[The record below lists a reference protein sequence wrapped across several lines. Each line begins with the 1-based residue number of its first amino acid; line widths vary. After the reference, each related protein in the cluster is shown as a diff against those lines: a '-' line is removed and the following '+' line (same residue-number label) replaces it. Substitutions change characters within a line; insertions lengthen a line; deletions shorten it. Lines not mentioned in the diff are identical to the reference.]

1 MIEFEIKSRKQT
13 IGPLKGKT
21 VYYAMAKNKNYMTL
35 DAVCQQIVDETSLSY
50 GDVMNALITLG
61 RLVCRGLKM
70 GFNVDLGDLGSFRV
84 YFPSKM
90 SEKETDV
97 TAASLKTPK
106 VVFTP
111 KAKMREAAKTAEV
124 SVNNP
129 KRKEEKKKKKKEEGG
144 IGQHGN

>member
-1 MIEFEIKSRKQT
+1 MIEFEIKSKKQT
-13 IGPLKGKT
+13 IGAKKGKT
-21 VYYAMAKNKNYMTL
+21 VYYAVAKNSNRMTL
-35 DAVCQQIVDETSLSY
+35 DAVCQQIVAETSLSY
-50 GDVMNALITLG
+50 GDVMNALTTLA

-70 GFNVDLGDLGSFRV
+70 GFSVDLGDLGALRV
-84 YFPSKM
+84 YYPSKM
-90 SEKETDV
+90 VDKEIDV

-106 VVFTP
+106 IVFTP

-129 KRKEEKKKKKKEEGG
+129 KRKKEKKKEEGG

>member
-1 MIEFEIKSRKQT
+1 MIEFEIKSKKQT
-13 IGPLKGKT
+13 IGAKKGQT
-21 VYYAMAKNKNYMTL
+21 VYYAVAKNSNRMTL

-50 GDVMNALITLG
+50 GDVMNALTTLA

-129 KRKEEKKKKKKEEGG
+129 KRKKEKKKEEGG

>member
-1 MIEFEIKSRKQT
+1 MIEFEIKSKKQT
-13 IGPLKGKT
+13 IGAKKGQT
-21 VYYAMAKNKNYMTL
+21 VYYAVAKNSNRMTL

-50 GDVMNALITLG
+50 GDVMNALTTLA

-70 GFNVDLGDLGSFRV
+70 GFSVDLGDLGALRV
-84 YFPSKM
+84 YYPSKM
-90 SEKETDV
+90 VDKEIDV

-106 VVFTP
+106 IVFTP

-129 KRKEEKKKKKKEEGG
+129 KRKKEKKKEEGG

>member
-1 MIEFEIKSRKQT
+1 MIEFEIKSKKQT
-13 IGPLKGKT
+13 IGAKKGQT
-21 VYYAMAKNKNYMTL
+21 VYYAVAKNSNRMTL

-61 RLVCRGLKM
+61 HLVCRGLKM
-70 GFNVDLGDLGSFRV
+70 GFNIDLGDLGSFRV

-90 SEKETDV
+90 TEKETDV

-129 KRKEEKKKKKKEEGG
+129 KRKKEKKKEEGG

>member
-1 MIEFEIKSRKQT
+1 MIEFEIKSKKQT
-13 IGPLKGKT
+13 IGAKKT
-21 VYYAMAKNKNYMTL
+21 VYYAVAKNSNRMTL

-50 GDVMNALITLG
+50 GDVMNALTTLA

-70 GFNVDLGDLGSFRV
+70 GFSVDLGDLGALRV
-84 YFPSKM
+84 YYPSKM
-90 SEKETDV
+90 VDKEIDV

-106 VVFTP
+106 IVFTP

-129 KRKEEKKKKKKEEGG
+129 KRKKEKKKEEGG

>member
-1 MIEFEIKSRKQT
+1 MIEFEIKSKKQT
-13 IGPLKGKT
+13 IGAKKGQT
-21 VYYAMAKNKNYMTL
+21 VYYAVAKNNNRMTL
-35 DAVCQQIVDETSLSY
+35 DTVCQQIVDETSLSY
-50 GDVMNALITLG
+50 GDVMNALTTLA

-70 GFNVDLGDLGSFRV
+70 GFSVDLGELGALRV
-84 YFPSKM
+84 YYPSKM
-90 SEKETDV
+90 VDKEIDV

-106 VVFTP
+106 IVFTP

-129 KRKEEKKKKKKEEGG
+129 KRKKEKKKEEGG

>member
-1 MIEFEIKSRKQT
+1 MIEFEIKSKKQT
-13 IGPLKGKT
+13 IGAKKGQT
-21 VYYAMAKNKNYMTL
+21 VYYAVAKNSNRMTL

-50 GDVMNALITLG
+50 GDVMNALTTLA

-70 GFNVDLGDLGSFRV
+70 GFSIDLGDLGALRV
-84 YFPSKM
+84 YYPSKM
-90 SEKETDV
+90 VDKEIDV

-106 VVFTP
+106 IVFTP

-129 KRKEEKKKKKKEEGG
+129 KRKKEKKKEEGG

>member
-1 MIEFEIKSRKQT
+1 MIEFEIKSKKQT
-13 IGPLKGKT
+13 IGAKKGQT
-21 VYYAMAKNKNYMTL
+21 VYYAVAKNSNRMTL

-50 GDVMNALITLG
+50 GDVMNALTTLA

-70 GFNVDLGDLGSFRV
+70 GFSVDLGDLGALRV
-84 YFPSKM
+84 YYPSKM
-90 SEKETDV
+90 VDKEIDV

-106 VVFTP
+106 IVFTP
-111 KAKMREAAKTAEV
+111 KTKMREAAKTAEV

-129 KRKEEKKKKKKEEGG
+129 KRKKEKKKEEGG

>member
-1 MIEFEIKSRKQT
+1 MIEFEIKSKKQT
-13 IGPLKGKT
+13 IGAKKGQT
-21 VYYAMAKNKNYMTL
+21 VYYAVAKNSNRMTL

>member
-1 MIEFEIKSRKQT
+1 MIEFEIKSKKQT
-13 IGPLKGKT
+13 IGAKKGQT
-21 VYYAMAKNKNYMTL
+21 VYYAVAKNNNHMTL
-35 DAVCQQIVDETSLSY
+35 DTVCQQIVDETSLSY
-50 GDVMNALITLG
+50 GDVMNALTTLA

-70 GFNVDLGDLGSFRV
+70 GFSVDLGDLGALRV
-84 YFPSKM
+84 YYPSKM
-90 SEKETDV
+90 VDKKEDV

>member
-1 MIEFEIKSRKQT
+1 MIEFEIKSKKQT
-13 IGPLKGKT
+13 IGAKKGQT
-21 VYYAMAKNKNYMTL
+21 VYYAVAKNSNRMTL

-50 GDVMNALITLG
+50 GDVMNALTTLA

-70 GFNVDLGDLGSFRV
+70 GFSVDLGDLGALRV
-84 YFPSKM
+84 YYPSKM
-90 SEKETDV
+90 VDKEIDV

-106 VVFTP
+106 IVFTP

>member
-1 MIEFEIKSRKQT
+1 MIEFEIKSKKQT
-13 IGPLKGKT
+13 IGAKKGQT
-21 VYYAMAKNKNYMTL
+21 VYYAVAKNSNRMTL

-50 GDVMNALITLG
+50 GDVMNALTTLA

-70 GFNVDLGDLGSFRV
+70 GFSVDLGDLGALRV
-84 YFPSKM
+84 YYPSKM
-90 SEKETDV
+90 VDKEIDV

-106 VVFTP
+106 IVFTP

-129 KRKEEKKKKKKEEGG
+129 KRKKEKKKEEGG
-144 IGQHGN
+144 IGQHRN

>member
-1 MIEFEIKSRKQT
+1 MIEFEIKSKKQT
-13 IGPLKGKT
+13 IGAKKGQT
-21 VYYAMAKNKNYMTL
+21 VYYAVAKNSNRMTL

-50 GDVMNALITLG
+50 GDVMNALTTLA

-106 VVFTP
+106 IVFTP

-129 KRKEEKKKKKKEEGG
+129 KRKKEKKKEEGG

>member
-1 MIEFEIKSRKQT
+1 MIEFEIKSKKQT
-13 IGPLKGKT
+13 VGPLKGKT

-35 DAVCQQIVDETSLSY
+35 DMVCQQIVDETSLSY

-90 SEKETDV
+90 TEKETDV

-129 KRKEEKKKKKKEEGG
+129 KRKKEKKKEEKSRRGDG
-144 IGQHGN
+144 ESV

>member
-1 MIEFEIKSRKQT
+1 MIEFEIKSKKQT
-13 IGPLKGKT
+13 IGAKKGQT
-21 VYYAMAKNKNYMTL
+21 VYYAVSKNSNRMTL

-50 GDVMNALITLG
+50 GDVMNALTTLA

-70 GFNVDLGDLGSFRV
+70 GFSVDLGDLGALRV
-84 YFPSKM
+84 YYPSKM
-90 SEKETDV
+90 VDKEIDV

-106 VVFTP
+106 IVFTP

-124 SVNNP
+124 SVKNP
-129 KRKEEKKKKKKEEGG
+129 KRKKEKKKEEGG

>member
-90 SEKETDV
+90 TEKETDV

-129 KRKEEKKKKKKEEGG
+129 ARKKKKEEGG

>member
-1 MIEFEIKSRKQT
+1 M
-13 IGPLKGKT
+13 
-21 VYYAMAKNKNYMTL
+21 YYAVAKNSNRMTL

-50 GDVMNALITLG
+50 GDVMNALTTLA

-70 GFNVDLGDLGSFRV
+70 GFSVDLGELGALRV
-84 YFPSKM
+84 YYPSKM
-90 SEKETDV
+90 VDKEIDV

-106 VVFTP
+106 IVFTP
-111 KAKMREAAKTAEV
+111 KTKMREAAKTAEV

-129 KRKEEKKKKKKEEGG
+129 KRKKEKKKEEGG

>member
-1 MIEFEIKSRKQT
+1 M
-13 IGPLKGKT
+13 
-21 VYYAMAKNKNYMTL
+21 YYAVAKNSNRMTL

-50 GDVMNALITLG
+50 GDVMNALTTLA

-70 GFNVDLGDLGSFRV
+70 GFSVDLGDLGALRV
-84 YFPSKM
+84 YYPSKM
-90 SEKETDV
+90 VDKEIDV

-106 VVFTP
+106 IVFTP

-129 KRKEEKKKKKKEEGG
+129 KRKKEKKKEEGG

>member
-1 MIEFEIKSRKQT
+1 MIEFEIKSKKQT
-13 IGPLKGKT
+13 IGAKKGQT
-21 VYYAMAKNKNYMTL
+21 VYYAVAKNNNRMTL
-35 DAVCQQIVDETSLSY
+35 DTVCQQIVDETSLSY
-50 GDVMNALITLG
+50 GDVMNALTTLA

-70 GFNVDLGDLGSFRV
+70 GFSVDLGELGALRV
-84 YFPSKM
+84 YYPSKM
-90 SEKETDV
+90 VDKKEDV

-129 KRKEEKKKKKKEEGG
+129 KRKEEKKKKKEEGG

>member
-1 MIEFEIKSRKQT
+1 MIEFEIKSKKQT
-13 IGPLKGKT
+13 IGAKKGQT
-21 VYYAMAKNKNYMTL
+21 VYYAVAKNSNRMTL

-50 GDVMNALITLG
+50 GDVMNALTTLA

-70 GFNVDLGDLGSFRV
+70 GFSVDLGDLGALRV
-84 YFPSKM
+84 YYPSKM
-90 SEKETDV
+90 VDKEIDV

-106 VVFTP
+106 IVFTP

-129 KRKEEKKKKKKEEGG
+129 KRKKEKKKGEGG

>member
-1 MIEFEIKSRKQT
+1 MIEFEIKSKKQT
-13 IGPLKGKT
+13 IGAKKGQT
-21 VYYAMAKNKNYMTL
+21 VYYAVAKNSNRMTL

-50 GDVMNALITLG
+50 GDVMNALTTLA

-70 GFNVDLGDLGSFRV
+70 GFSVDLGELGALRV
-84 YFPSKM
+84 YYPSKM
-90 SEKETDV
+90 VDKEIDV

-106 VVFTP
+106 IVFTP

-129 KRKEEKKKKKKEEGG
+129 KRKKEKKKEEGG